1 MSSKG
6 QEIIMSA
13 ELIEQL
19 RKEALRIE
27 EDCEHSMKGQY
38 NASSDQEKVHKWL
51 GVPAAL
57 CAAAASGTAFG
68 SYEIIAGIL
77 AAISTVLTA
86 AMMFLKPLEKAE
98 MHKSSAGQYHVLRN
112 KVRRF
117 REIHLL
123 GESDG
128 ASLELRLNEIADQQ
142 DELNQSSLTIP
153 RGAYEKA
160 KSDIDAD
167 MAQYRVDKDGIH

>member
-1 MSSKG
+1 MH
-6 QEIIMSA
+6 
-13 ELIEQL
+13 ELIA
-19 RKEALRIE
+19 ALIAESERIE
-27 EDCEHSMKGQY
+27 EDCEHSMKGHY
-38 NASSDQEKVHKWL
+38 NASSDQEMLHKQL

-68 SYEIIAGIL
+68 SYEVVAGIL

-98 MHKSSAGQYHVLRN
+98 MHKTSAGQYHALRN

-117 REIHLL
+117 REINLIR
-123 GESDG
+123 ESDG
-128 ASLELRLNEIADQQ
+128 ASLEQALNEIADHQ

-153 RGAYEKA
+153 RDAYEKA

-167 MAQYRVDKDGIH
+167 MSKYRVDKE